1 MRDRIGEW
9 VRRAGASLPGRC
21 VRRFLTI
28 EGTNRSLVLGS
39 QAFTMMVP
47 LLIIV
52 ASATGTSHPGTSDSG
67 SLGDQLVTRW
77 RLTGGSAAAVRTLFS
92 RPPSATGVLSVTSLV
107 VLLSALFSL
116 TSVLQRTYEAAWRLP
131 RRGLPGTLNGLTGTS
146 LLFVQLIVLTLFASV
161 LRAVHTMPVLAGA
174 LRLLLGIPL
183 WLVLQ
188 YLLLSRRVPARALFP
203 GAVVASAGQLAASLY
218 SAVYVPRLIA
228 TNTQRYGLIGVTFAL
243 ISWLIVLAFAVV
255 AGAVVSAELGRLA
268 HPSRAIPATPGAPS
282 LRATVGT
289 EPAGTES
296 VGAEGSG
303 DGGSGGARL
312 PEQGAGRAGDGGG
325 RPAT

>member
-1 MRDRIGEW
+1 MRDRIEEW

-52 ASATGTSHPGTSDSG
+52 ASATATTEGG

-77 RLTGGSAAAVRTLFS
+77 RLTGDSAAAVRTLFS

-107 VLLSALFSL
+107 LLLSALFSL
-116 TSVLQRTYEAAWRLP
+116 TSVLQRTYEAAWQLP
-131 RRGLPGTLNGLTGTS
+131 RRGLPGTLSGLTGTS
-146 LLFVQLIVLTLFASV
+146 VLFVQLIVLTLFASV
-161 LRAVHTMPVLAGA
+161 LRGVHTMPVLAGV
-174 LRLLLGIPL
+174 LRFLLGIPL
-183 WLVLQ
+183 WLALQ
-188 YLLLSRRVPARALFP
+188 YLLLSRRVPARALLP
-203 GAVVASAGQLAASLY
+203 GAVVASAGQLTASLY
-218 SAVYVPRLIA
+218 SAVYIPRLIA
-228 TNTQRYGLIGVTFAL
+228 RDAERYGLIGVTFAL

-255 AGAVVSAELGRLA
+255 AGAVVSAELGRRA
-268 HPSRAIPATPGAPS
+268 HPSRAIPVGPRAPS

-289 EPAGTES
+289 E
-296 VGAEGSG
+296 GSG
-303 DGGSGGARL
+303 DGGPGGARL
-312 PEQGAGRAGDGGG
+312 PEQGAGRTGDGGG
-325 RPAT
+325 RSAT